1 MTKKAMVNL
10 YKEGILPMVQVHD
23 ELNVSITDDKQA
35 KKVKEIMETAVLL
48 EIPNKVDYESG
59 DNWGSIDKEGEEDV
73 DKNFF

>member
-1 MTKKAMVNL
+1 MTKKAMINL

-35 KKVKEIMETAVLL
+35 EKVKEIMETAVLL
-48 EIPNKVDYESG
+48 EIPNKVDYECG
-59 DNWGSIDKEGEEDV
+59 ENWGSIDKEGEEDV